1 MDQEI
6 NKQNSDVAL
15 IKTYEGMY
23 CYSYKPLKPTGRWKI
38 NGKKLKINAFIEG
51 SVNPEQAMKNYIN
64 RKKNSWEWLGVEIIG
79 ITPLGQK
86 IRFVYES

>member
-38 NGKKLKINAFIEG
+38 IEKHIRGYVQDVFDISLYIEHKGWFLTRWVHESDIILERTVETVFGCGK
-51 SVNPEQAMKNYIN
+51 
-64 RKKNSWEWLGVEIIG
+64 
-79 ITPLGQK
+79 
-86 IRFVYES
+86 